1 MDAESVRRIC
11 QDLLQLGAP
20 VLILAAASTLLALL
34 PLMAF
39 GPEVSREHVL
49 FPLAFAILGGT
60 CGAIAGSSFEPL
72 VGAVVTGILG
82 IASAM
87 VSYGFTRTGDPILRA
102 SIPLIIILLLINSLA
117 GLSVGRTWK
126 IKWDSYATNLD
137 RYRAKRDGIWIPVTR
152 EYQMMVLR
160 KCLQESKSTEDAR
173 SRCSYETLFP
183 DQ

>member
-1 MDAESVRRIC
+1 MDPESVHRIYR
-11 QDLLQLGAP
+11 DLLQLGAP
-20 VLILAAASTLLALL
+20 VLIFAAASTLLAFVLL
-34 PLMAF
+34 RAV
-39 GPEVSREHVL
+39 GTQVSREYVL

-82 IASAM
+82 LVSAM
-87 VSYGFTRTGDPILRA
+87 VSYGFTRTGDRVLRA
-102 SIPLIIILLLINSLA
+102 SIPVIVILLLINALA

-152 EYQMMVLR
+152 EYQMVVLR
-160 KCLQESKSTEDAR
+160 KCLQESKSTQDAR
-173 SRCSYETLFP
+173 ARCGYETLFP